1 VDIFFCFHKKD
12 VSLHIIPLLPSLLYF
27 KINMTLH
34 IKYLTNEQGEKTDV
48 QIPYAEWAA
57 FERDYQRFMA
67 KMQIEDGIKS
77 AMQEVGAILKGKKQ
91 GRSLQSVIDE
101 L

>member
-1 VDIFFCFHKKD
+1 MYLCTVF
-12 VSLHIIPLLPSLLYF
+12 SLLPSLLYF
-27 KINMTLH
+27 KTKMTLH
-34 IKYLTNEQGEKTDV
+34 IKYLTNEQGKKTDV